1 MSDLERRV
9 RDAFNAI
16 ELPDEVT
23 ARTLAAI
30 DELSASASAPST
42 EDITSRQP
50 AVDPSNAA
58 SQTNTSGAATPT
70 PRRPRVVRWRRAAVA
85 LAACLAVAAV
95 GFFGSRL
102 YFEEV
107 AHVGIDVNPSLE
119 LGMNRFDI
127 VVSAHALNKDG
138 EALLAAAPVVGK
150 RYPDAMDALTSSE
163 AFAPYLNNTTYIEIS
178 VTSDDESRAAQLQT
192 QSDVCLR
199 SLPCESSCH
208 TLDEQTRHEAH
219 AAGMGGGRY
228 KAALRLMELDSTVTL
243 EDCAA
248 LSMHELRVRIA
259 ALDPEAAADNSTCAG
274 SGAEMGTGSGVGEGH
289 HAGKGHG
296 QGRGAQDGR
305 GRGQGASAEPTN

>member
-9 RDAFNAI
+9 RDAFNVI
-16 ELPDEVT
+16 ELPDEVA

-30 DELSASASAPST
+30 DELSATASAPSA
-42 EDITSRQP
+42 EDGASHQP
-50 AVDPSNAA
+50 AAAPSDAA
-58 SQTNTSGAATPT
+58 DQTTASGTATPT
-70 PRRPRVVRWRRAAVA
+70 PRRARVVHWRRAAVA

-95 GFFGSRL
+95 GLFGSRL

-127 VVSAHALNKDG
+127 VVSAHALNEDG

-163 AFAPYLNNTTYIEIS
+163 AFAPYLNDTTYIEIS

-219 AAGMGGGRY
+219 EAGMGGGRY
-228 KAALRLMELDSTVTL
+228 KAALRLMELDSSVTL
-243 EDCAA
+243 EDCAV
-248 LSMHELRVRIA
+248 LSMHELRARIA
-259 ALDPEAAADNSTCAG
+259 ALDPEVAADDSTCAG
-274 SGAEMGTGSGVGEGH
+274 AGAGAGMGAGAGAGEGH

-305 GRGQGASAEPTN
+305 GRG